1 MQYFPTRV
9 LAQIP
14 TEVMEETIN

>member
-1 MQYFPTRV
+1 MQYFSTRV